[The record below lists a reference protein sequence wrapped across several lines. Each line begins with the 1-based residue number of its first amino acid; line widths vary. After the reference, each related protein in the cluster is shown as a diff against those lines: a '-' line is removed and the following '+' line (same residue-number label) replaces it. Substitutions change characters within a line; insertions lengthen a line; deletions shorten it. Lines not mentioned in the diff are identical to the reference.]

1 MNPARGSLLGI
12 EHLEAA
18 EILRLLKFARRMNPD
33 KPRPLLKGKRVLLL
47 FYEAST
53 RTRSS
58 FEIAAKS
65 LGAHT
70 VLIQSIGSSIEKGE
84 SLLDTGYTVRAV
96 GADIIVIRHP
106 NAGAPYVMAQHI
118 DVPVINAG
126 DGLHEHPSQALLDA
140 YTILRNKKTFKGLQV
155 AIVGDIFHSR
165 VARSACH
172 LLSKFGVKI
181 ILCGPPELVPDI
193 ATTLAPGVRVT
204 RHIEDALR
212 GTDVVML
219 LRVQTERLSGMK
231 IDLAGIHRALPDDPG
246 PLEDGEEGCHRDAS
260 RPDHSWSG
268 TDQRSRRRR
277 PGAHPGGS
285 AQRRAHAHGDSGAG
299 DGEDAMTAQRKHRT
313 SLLIKGGH
321 LIDPAARIDAPM
333 DVLLKDGRVAEVAP
347 PNKIKGGADEKFDAR
362 GLIVAPGFIDLHA
375 HLREPGQAHKETI
388 ATGTAAAAAGG
399 FTSVCTMPNTVP
411 VVDSVEWIE
420 WLRQPERGA
429 VVNVFAIAA
438 ATRASKGATLTDF
451 RALHTAGAIAVTD
464 DGKPILEDSIM
475 REALVLGGELN
486 FPVVQHAEDTRMT
499 ENCSMHAGARS
510 FRLGLRGMTAAAE
523 ASIVERDVQLAMHI
537 PNARLHVAHL
547 STADALKS
555 VRRGKRAKARVT
567 FEVTPHHFTL
577 TDEDMRDYDS
587 NYKMNPPL
595 RSASDREAILAALAD
610 GTVDAIATDHA
621 PHAAHEKEME
631 FERAAFGI
639 TGLETALALAITR
652 LHREKR
658 IPLARIVE
666 LFTAGPARCFDLRG
680 RGSLVRGSV
689 ADVTVFDP
697 KKKWTFDAA
706 KSRSKS
712 RNTPFDGW
720 QLTGK
725 VVATIVGGKIVYSGH

>member
-1 MNPARGSLLGI
+1 MTSAEKNRG
-12 EHLEAA
+12 
-18 EILRLLKFARRMNPD
+18 
-33 KPRPLLKGKRVLLL
+33 
-47 FYEAST
+47 
-53 RTRSS
+53 
-58 FEIAAKS
+58 
-65 LGAHT
+65 
-70 VLIQSIGSSIEKGE
+70 
-84 SLLDTGYTVRAV
+84 
-96 GADIIVIRHP
+96 
-106 NAGAPYVMAQHI
+106 
-118 DVPVINAG
+118 
-126 DGLHEHPSQALLDA
+126 
-140 YTILRNKKTFKGLQV
+140 
-155 AIVGDIFHSR
+155 
-165 VARSACH
+165 
-172 LLSKFGVKI
+172 
-181 ILCGPPELVPDI
+181 
-193 ATTLAPGVRVT
+193 
-204 RHIEDALR
+204 
-212 GTDVVML
+212 
-219 LRVQTERLSGMK
+219 
-231 IDLAGIHRALPDDPG
+231 
-246 PLEDGEEGCHRDAS
+246 
-260 RPDHSWSG
+260 
-268 TDQRSRRRR
+268 
-277 PGAHPGGS
+277 
-285 AQRRAHAHGDSGAG
+285 
-299 DGEDAMTAQRKHRT
+299 

-347 PNKIKGGADEKFDAR
+347 PNKIKGGAEKTDKFDAR
-362 GLIVAPGFIDLHA
+362 GLIVAPGFIDLHV

-399 FTSVCTMPNTVP
+399 FTSVCTMPNTAP
-411 VVDSVEWIE
+411 VVDSVEWVE

-438 ATRASKGATLTDF
+438 ATRSSKGATLTDF
-451 RALHTAGAIAVTD
+451 RALHSAGAIAVTD

-595 RSASDREAILAALAD
+595 RSASDLEAILVALAD

-639 TGLETALALAITR
+639 TGLETALALSITR
-652 LHREKR
+652 LHRGKR

-706 KSRSKS
+706 KSHSKS
-712 RNTPFDGW
+712 KNTPFDGW
-720 QLTGK
+720 RLTGK
-725 VVATIVGGKIVYSGH
+725 VVATIVGGKIMYSG